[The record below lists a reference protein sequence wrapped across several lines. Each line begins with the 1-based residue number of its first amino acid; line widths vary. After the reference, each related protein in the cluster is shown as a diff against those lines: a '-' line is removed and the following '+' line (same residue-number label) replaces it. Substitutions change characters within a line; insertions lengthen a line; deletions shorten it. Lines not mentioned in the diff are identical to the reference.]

1 MIAYIRG
8 VRTRARVIP
17 RGKLDDKN
25 RSDFM
30 SKRNTLKKTAAL
42 LMSLALT
49 IGATG
54 CNFLVTDN
62 ELDLKQVSATV
73 DITDELANGE
83 LSAVKS
89 DVDKLIADKSLATD
103 VLKRDLVAY
112 FVNVGINYVQNYGY
126 SYKDVFELLMQD
138 LANQKVLTQYAVAY
152 YLANGS
158 DEEDGHKTFTAQD
171 CIDYVNEQIEAETNA
186 KTKELYKAHRDVL
199 GMKYFLTEEEYNETV
214 YTLMQSLNAALDE
227 AETSY
232 IKFSDDHA
240 HEEARTMPTNVNA
253 LEDEYVPMKDGA
265 LNYDVYTG
273 RNALTSCGT
282 YEKVDGS
289 TASTRKK
296 AYNMFLSNLQ
306 SYGLVDKIEDTALF
320 TELDYYYVELASA
333 LGKAVANK
341 YLTSLQDKAIEALE
355 ANNYQYVANKY
366 NEIKASQ
373 ESKYTETPSSF
384 ESAIGSIS
392 DESFVLYGYKNFG
405 FVYNILLPFDVAQ
418 EQAYSA
424 MKNKGLKGDALFNA
438 RKALLAEVQAK
449 DLRTTWFG
457 EDDHTHYAYQ
467 VSKANSDKYYGSQ
480 DSAYLFFK
488 DNMTNND
495 QYKKL
500 GQYLGE
506 YPYNGTAVENDDG
519 EWEFTPNK
527 LSING
532 FIQEMESYIN
542 YALGGA
548 KASGNLLT
556 SYNTDVY
563 TTNNVVDYSKFMYYE
578 GKVDLTNTSCADF
591 FFAGD
596 ETRANDSYTALSAVN
611 ELMFAYSTDTGCLN
625 TYQGYVVSPYKTS
638 FVSEFE
644 YAAQYAVNKG
654 VGTYVVAPSDYGWH
668 IIYVAFVYDA
678 DNGDVYGSFDY
689 NDIEKEGT
697 FSNLFYE
704 SIKSTSVSNYTSE
717 VQGVVLNAYKNST
730 TLFTKTYQ
738 DLLDMD

>member
-1 MIAYIRG
+1 
-8 VRTRARVIP
+8 
-17 RGKLDDKN
+17 
-25 RSDFM
+25 M

-73 DITDELANGE
+73 DITDELAGDT
-83 LSAVKS
+83 LAAVKG
-89 DVDKLIADKSLATD
+89 DVDKLIVDKSLATN

-112 FVNVGINYVQNYGY
+112 FVNVGIEYVQNYGY

-138 LANQKVLTQYAVAY
+138 LTNQKILTQYAVAY

-158 DEEDGHKTFTAQD
+158 EEEDGHKTFDAD
-171 CIDYVNEQIEAETNA
+171 ECIEFVNSQIEDAQG
-186 KTKELYKAHRDVL
+186 KQKELYQAHRDVL
-199 GMKYFLTEEEYNETV
+199 AMKYFLTEEEYNETV

-227 AETSY
+227 SEKSY
-232 IKFSDDHA
+232 IKSNDDHN
-240 HEEARTMPTNVNA
+240 HEQARTTPTNVNA
-253 LEDEYVPMKDGA
+253 LEDEYVPMKDGK

-296 AYNMFLSNLQ
+296 AYNMFLANLQ
-306 SYGLVDKIEDTALF
+306 GYGLVNKDEDTAVF

-341 YLTSLQDKAIEALE
+341 YLTSLQDTAIKALE
-355 ANNYQYVANKY
+355 ADGYKYVADKY
-366 NEIKASQ
+366 NEIKTSQ
-373 ESKYTETPSSF
+373 ENKYKETPSSF

-392 DESFVLYGYKNFG
+392 DDSFVLYGYKNFG
-405 FVYNILLPFDVAQ
+405 FVYNILLPFDAAQ
-418 EQAYSA
+418 EQAYAA

-438 RKALLAEVQAK
+438 RKALLADIQAK
-449 DLRTTWFG
+449 DLRTSWFG
-457 EDDHTHYAYQ
+457 EDDHTHYAYK
-467 VSKANSDKYYGSQ
+467 VSKANQDKYFGAQ
-480 DSAYLFFK
+480 DNAYLFFE
-488 DNMTNND
+488 DNMSD
-495 QYKKL
+495 SGEYKKL
-500 GQYLGE
+500 GQYLGQ
-506 YPYNGTAVENDDG
+506 YPYNGTAEKVDD

-527 LSING
+527 LDIDG
-532 FIQEMESYIN
+532 FITEMESYIN
-542 YALGGA
+542 YALDGN
-548 KASGNLLT
+548 KASGNKL
-556 SYNTDVY
+556 SAYNSTVY
-563 TTNNVVDYSKFMYYE
+563 TTDDVVDYSKFMYYE
-578 GKVDLTNTSCADF
+578 GKVDLTNTSRADF

-596 ETRANDSYTALSAVN
+596 DDRTNDSYKALSAVN

-625 TYQGYVVSPYKTS
+625 TYQGYMVSPYKTN

-668 IIYVAFVYDA
+668 IIYVAFVYTA
-678 DNGDVYGSFDY
+678 DDGDVYGGFNAADV
-689 NDIEKEGT
+689 EKEGT

-704 SIKSTSVSNYTSE
+704 SIKSTSVSSYTAE
-717 VQGVVLNAYKNST
+717 MQGVVLNAYKNST
-730 TLFTKTYQ
+730 SLFTKTYQ
-738 DLLDMD
+738 DLLDMDN

>member
-1 MIAYIRG
+1 
-8 VRTRARVIP
+8 
-17 RGKLDDKN
+17 
-25 RSDFM
+25 M
-30 SKRNTLKKTAAL
+30 SKRHTLKKTAAL

-62 ELDLKQVSATV
+62 ELDLEQVSATV
-73 DITDELANGE
+73 DITDELVANDDFA
-83 LSAVKS
+83 AVS
-89 DVDKLIADKSLATD
+89 SEVDDLIADKSLATD

-112 FVNVGINYVQNYGY
+112 FVNVGIEYVQNYGY
-126 SYKDVFELLMQD
+126 SYKDVFNLLMQD
-138 LANQKVLTQYAVAY
+138 LTNQKILTQYAVAY

-158 DEEDGHKTFTAQD
+158 DEEDGRKTFTAQD
-171 CIDYVNEQIEAETNA
+171 CIDYVDAEIANA
-186 KTKELYKAHRDVL
+186 TGKQKELYEAHRDVL

-232 IKFSDDHA
+232 IKSSDDHD
-240 HEEARTMPTNVNA
+240 HEEARTLPTNVNA
-253 LEDEYVPMKDGA
+253 FEDEYVPMKDGK
-265 LNYDVYTG
+265 LNYNVYTG
-273 RNALTSCGT
+273 RNALTDCGT

-296 AYNMFLSNLQ
+296 AYNVFLANLQ
-306 SYGLVDKIEDTALF
+306 SYGLVDKDEDTAVF

-341 YLTSLQDKAIEALE
+341 YLTDLQDTAIQSLE
-355 ANNYQYVANKY
+355 ANNYQYVQNKY
-366 NEIKASQ
+366 NEIKTSQ
-373 ESKYTETPSSF
+373 ENKYQETPSSF

-405 FVYNILLPFDVAQ
+405 FVYNILLPFDAAQ

-424 MKNKGLKGDALFNA
+424 MKNKGLKGDQLFNA
-438 RKALLAEVQAK
+438 RKSLLADVQAK
-449 DLRTTWFG
+449 DLRNTWFG
-457 EDDHTHYAYQ
+457 EDDHTNYAYQ
-467 VSKANSDKYYGSQ
+467 VSKANDQYYGTQ
-480 DSAYLFFK
+480 DNAYLFFK
-488 DNMTNND
+488 DNMKNTE

-500 GQYLGE
+500 GQYLGQ
-506 YPYNGTAVENDDG
+506 YPYNGTAEKVDD
-519 EWEFTPNK
+519 EWKFTPNK
-527 LSING
+527 LGIGTKKESG

-542 YALGGA
+542 YALGGN
-548 KASGNLLT
+548 KASGTWLDD
-556 SYNTDVY
+556 YNSTTY
-563 TTNNVVDYSKFMYYE
+563 TTDDVVDYSKFIYYE
-578 GKVDLTNTSCADF
+578 GKVTLENTSCADF

-596 ETRANDSYTALSAVN
+596 ETRKNDSYTALSAVN

-625 TYQGYVVSPYKTS
+625 TYQGYVVSPYKTN

-654 VGTYVVAPSDYGWH
+654 VGSYVVAPSDYGWH
-668 IIYVAFVYDA
+668 IIYVAFVYNA
-678 DNGDVYGSFDY
+678 DDGDVYGGF
-689 NDIEKEGT
+689 NPADIEKEGT

-717 VQGVVLNAYKNST
+717 MQGVVLNAYQNST
-730 TLFTKTYQ
+730 TLFTNTYQ
-738 DLLDMD
+738 DLLDM